1 MNKSIY
7 SENPVVA
14 QLVDGEL
21 KSSDY
26 QLLHEADIQEVKLFS
41 PLGKRVYRHSIC
53 LLLSYAAAALYP
65 NRHLEIGHS
74 LGDGFYFTF
83 TDHEVTEDDVE
94 RLKQKMV
101 ETVNSDIKI
110 ETKYVSYLEALRLFS
125 KPQYELSLSLL
136 KSRND
141 STVKI
146 NTIDG
151 FSFIAYEP
159 VVTHTSLLTLWELRR
174 YESGMLLRYPQTRDI
189 NNIREFVDNP
199 LLYKVFSKSRE
210 NMKILHTSSLGEL
223 NKEIAEGNIERII
236 TLSEAMMNRQIS
248 LISEEIKQRGSVKAI
263 FIAGPSSSGKT
274 TSSLKLFRELEIIGY
289 EPVKISLDDYYLPRN
304 LIPRDENGDY
314 DYEVLE
320 ALNLPLIQDNIT
332 SLLEGKEVHLPYYDF
347 KSDKRGERAE
357 ATLLKENSILI
368 IEGIHALNPKLVP
381 SLDRALMYKIY
392 ISCLTSI
399 CIDEHNRISTTD
411 NRIIRRVV
419 RDSRTRGIDPAETLT
434 MWPSV
439 ERGEKNHIFV
449 YQNNADSM
457 INSNLAYE
465 IAALTPYAIPLLR
478 SIKPDKGYAYT
489 TARRILKFLEL
500 CYPIQAEKIP
510 SDSVIRE
517 FIGGSIYGAI

>member
-26 QLLHEADIQEVKLFS
+26 QILHEADIQEVKLFS

-83 TDHEVTEDDVE
+83 TDHEVIEDDVE

-146 NTIDG
+146 TTIDG

-174 YESGMLLRYPQTRDI
+174 YGSGMLLRYPQTRDI
-189 NNIREFVDNP
+189 NNIKEFVDNP

-263 FIAGPSSSGKT
+263 FS
-274 TSSLKLFRELEIIGY
+274 R
-289 EPVKISLDDYYLPRN
+289 
-304 LIPRDENGDY
+304 
-314 DYEVLE
+314 
-320 ALNLPLIQDNIT
+320 
-332 SLLEGKEVHLPYYDF
+332 
-347 KSDKRGERAE
+347 
-357 ATLLKENSILI
+357 SILI
-368 IEGIHALNPKLVP
+368 RKDNKL
-381 SLDRALMYKIY
+381 
-392 ISCLTSI
+392 T
-399 CIDEHNRISTTD
+399 
-411 NRIIRRVV
+411 
-419 RDSRTRGIDPAETLT
+419 
-434 MWPSV
+434 
-439 ERGEKNHIFV
+439 
-449 YQNNADSM
+449 Q
-457 INSNLAYE
+457 
-465 IAALTPYAIPLLR
+465 AI
-478 SIKPDKGYAYT
+478 
-489 TARRILKFLEL
+489 
-500 CYPIQAEKIP
+500 
-510 SDSVIRE
+510 
-517 FIGGSIYGAI
+517 